1 MPPRGGPGPLTGNE
15 NSHRLLQS
23 AIGQVR
29 VTSPA
34 GRALPRE
41 PVHPG
46 GPAEML
52 ATDLS
57 ALGLADVPDA
67 LAGLVPGAGFAVRY
81 LLVVGE
87 PVVTTANCVVSW
99 SLPTDTHP
107 VSAATS

>member
-1 MPPRGGPGPLTGNE
+1 
-15 NSHRLLQS
+15 
-23 AIGQVR
+23 VR

-46 GPAEML
+46 GLAEML
-52 ATDLS
+52 AADLS

-81 LLVVGE
+81 LLVVE
-87 PVVTTANCVVSW
+87 PVVTDGELLRVD
-99 SLPTDTHP
+99 L
-107 VSAATS
+107 AAMRRTLATNAQRLKD

>member
-1 MPPRGGPGPLTGNE
+1 
-15 NSHRLLQS
+15 
-23 AIGQVR
+23 VR

>member
-1 MPPRGGPGPLTGNE
+1 M
-15 NSHRLLQS
+15 
-23 AIGQVR
+23 R

-34 GRALPRE
+34 GRALLRE

-46 GPAEML
+46 GPAEMP

-57 ALGLADVPDA
+57 ALSLVDVPDA

-87 PVVTTANCVVSW
+87 PVVTDGELLRVD
-99 SLPTDTHP
+99 L
-107 VSAATS
+107 AAMRRTLATNAQRLKD